1 MARITDV
8 AQLGYLITIPL
19 AVVWWLIRGRPRA
32 FDMGMS
38 SDPLWVLAVPVSGL
52 LIRAVGLPPLFV
64 LAIQLACIGLLHRR
78 LINRSA
84 QGFLRPR
91 EAPSPSPLGAT
102 PPLLAPSASHARE
115 TQVASESSVD
125 SLSQRRKIFL
135 SYRREDSADVVG
147 RIYDRLVERFGKE
160 QVFKDVDSIPL
171 GVDFRKHLVQM
182 VGSCDILL
190 IVIGVNWLTA
200 DHPGGKKRL
209 DDVKD
214 FVRIELEAALQR
226 NIPLIPILVHGAQV
240 PEEGELPTTL
250 AALAYRNGMAVRSD
264 PDFHRDMN
272 RLIEGIQS
280 HLFNN
285 S

>member
-1 MARITDV
+1 
-8 AQLGYLITIPL
+8 LGYLITIPL